1 MIYDLLSV
9 KSSGNLRQSRYQYAK
24 NLRGLKKSFG
34 TVATTKCGG
43 TSQDSDLDLMGHNQ
57 NTHRL
62 GYFSEEE
69 ISERLMKSFRKLRIH
84 TAQCL
89 IRLVNLLSNFF
100 RSYALR
106 ITNVTRVHKRNAEP
120 LNDLIKILEDLSND
134 LYVARLS
141 LAYGIRISLNPLAAL
156 CSSQSINVSAC
167 TCLDKVNDLTGIN
180 LVLAESLTEHTKLSE
195 VSRIVLNNTVSVGV
209 SIHET
214 PYDWNIRTEI
224 VCIDYRLANGDF
236 LYLLRYL
243 VSSIV

>member
-1 MIYDLLSV
+1 MS
-9 KSSGNLRQSRYQYAK
+9 
-24 NLRGLKKSFG
+24 
-34 TVATTKCGG
+34 
-43 TSQDSDLDLMGHNQ
+43 HNQ

-69 ISERLMKSFRKLRIH
+69 ISKRLMKSFRKLRIH
-84 TAQCL
+84 SAQRL
-89 IRLVNLLSNFF
+89 IRFVNLLSDFF
-100 RSYALR
+100 SGYALCV
-106 ITNVTRVHKRNAEP
+106 TNVTRVHKRNAEP

-134 LYVARLS
+134 LYVAGLS
-141 LAYGIRISLNPLAAL
+141 LAYGIRISLYPLAAL

-180 LVLAESLTEHTKLSE
+180 LVLAESLTEHTKLCE
-195 VSRIVLNNTVSVGV
+195 VSCIVLNNTVSVGV
-209 SIHET
+209 SVHET

-224 VCIDYRLANGDF
+224 VCIDYRITNGNF